1 MTPIRLLVVDDEPL
15 ARAGIRRLL
24 EGDPEIEVIG
34 ECGDGAEAV
43 VAILDTQP
51 DAVLLDIK
59 MPEMS
64 GLDVVRTVGVER
76 MPLTIFITAYDAHAL
91 HAFELHAVDYLLKP
105 FDDARFAQTIARL
118 KTEVRTRAAARLS
131 EKLLHVLQDTQPAQP
146 RYLTRVVVRAD
157 GRTLLLRAD
166 DIDWIEA
173 ADYYARIHVRG
184 KSYLLRE
191 TMNELETR
199 LDPDQFFRV
208 HRSAIVNLE
217 KVQEI
222 QPFTRGEHVI
232 IMGSGARV
240 RLSRGRRE
248 KLEAR
253 LGQSI

>member
-1 MTPIRLLVVDDEPL
+1 MNPIRLLVVDDEPL

-24 EGDPEIEVIG
+24 EGDSDIDVIG

-43 VAILDTQP
+43 VAIMDQQP

-59 MPEMS
+59 MPEMT
-64 GLDVVRTVGVER
+64 GLEVVRTVGVER
-76 MPLTIFITAYDAHAL
+76 MPLTVFITAYDAHAL

-105 FDDARFAQTIARL
+105 FDDTRFTQTITRL
-118 KTEVRTRAAARLS
+118 KREFRTRAAARLS

-146 RYLTRVVVRAD
+146 RYLTRIVVRGD
-157 GRTLLLRAD
+157 GRTLLLRSD
-166 DIDWIEA
+166 DVDWIEA
-173 ADYYARIHVRG
+173 ADYYARIHTG
-184 KSYLLRE
+184 NKSYLLRE

-199 LDPDQFFRV
+199 LNPEQFFRV

-222 QPFTRGEHVI
+222 QPYTRGEHVV
-232 IMGSGARV
+232 IMMSGARV

-248 KLEAR
+248 KLEER